1 VRPQWPAEGTV
12 KRTFTIA
19 LEDEQTP
26 PWLVSAF
33 IVLFGITLAAALPAI
48 AAANAAPSA
57 VGGNQAAPE
66 RILVRAKVT
75 IFRALQPKAPG
86 GHDLAQVSLPPLPI
100 AFAVERTTARLV
112 DRGAAIAQR
121 GIRSRAP
128 PARLA

>member
-1 VRPQWPAEGTV
+1 MKRP
-12 KRTFTIA
+12 FTIT
-19 LEDEQTP
+19 LKDEQTP

-48 AAANAAPSA
+48 AAANAAPAAAS
-57 VGGNQAAPE
+57 GSQALPE
-66 RILVRAKVT
+66 RIIVRAKVT

-86 GHDLAQVSLPPLPI
+86 GHDLAQVSLPQAPI
-100 AFAVERTTARLV
+100 AFAVERPTARLI

-128 PARLA
+128 PASIA

>member
-1 VRPQWPAEGTV
+1 MKRP
-12 KRTFTIA
+12 FTIA
-19 LEDEQTP
+19 VENEQTP

-48 AAANAAPSA
+48 AAASAAPAAAS
-57 VGGNQAAPE
+57 GNQAIPE
-66 RILVRAKVT
+66 RIVVRTKVT
-75 IFRALQPKAPG
+75 IFRALQPNAPS
-86 GHDLAQVSLPPLPI
+86 GHDLAQVSLPPLPV

-128 PARLA
+128 PADAA